1 MPQLQ
6 LPIFPAGVTEINS
19 RIAVQKEAGRVF
31 YLHGHL
37 PVFQHEE
44 QDVRSFRMFTSQMI
58 AGGTV
63 KPKEI
68 VKTFGVPM
76 ITVKRYVKL
85 YRDHGSKG
93 FYEANPRHSSASV
106 LKGPVLEQAQQL
118 LDEGRSVPEVAA
130 ELNVLTNT
138 LHKAIRAG
146 RLRGP
151 QKKAGAATEVT
162 NKSERSQTDS
172 QAPMGNGATRSLER
186 VAAAMGELE
195 SAPIEFQATC
205 DVAQGG
211 VLLALP
217 ALLAAGLLRCTPEFY
232 QLPKGFYGIESIFL
246 LLGLMALARIRSLE
260 QLRYQAPGEW
270 GKLLGLDRIPEV
282 RTLRAKLKLLC
293 QDMGLAMRWNA
304 ALAQEWIARQN
315 ATELYF
321 YGDGHVRV
329 YHGDQTALPRH
340 YVARERL
347 CLRATTDYWI
357 NAMDGQPFLYV
368 NKEVD
373 PGLIATL
380 KGDVI
385 PWLEANVAKTPEQEQ
400 RLAED
405 PRAHWFTMV
414 FDREGYS
421 PELFEQMRKK
431 RIAILSYHKFPG
443 DDWRSEEFATYS
455 VTLAGGE
462 TVTLQLA
469 ERGSQLSN
477 KLWLREIRKLTD
489 TGHQTSILTTNFQA
503 PMTTLA
509 VSLFARWSQENFFRY
524 MREHFGLDRLIE
536 YGTELIP
543 DAISVVNPAWR
554 KLDSRIRSKAGQL
567 FRLAARFGA
576 LVLSEDPSESQ
587 VLGFQHRKG
596 HLREETQAL
605 QLEIDNLKQLRKK
618 TEHHIPVNSLPEE
631 DQFTRLCT
639 ERKHFIDTLKMI
651 AYRAES
657 SMASLLREHMARGG
671 DDARA
676 LLRQIFQTEADLTPD
691 LAANTLTVSLHHLTQ
706 AAHDQAIE
714 QLLADLNATQ
724 TVFPGTQL
732 TLVFKLGSA

>member
-1 MPQLQ
+1 
-6 LPIFPAGVTEINS
+6 
-19 RIAVQKEAGRVF
+19 
-31 YLHGHL
+31 
-37 PVFQHEE
+37 
-44 QDVRSFRMFTSQMI
+44 
-58 AGGTV
+58 
-63 KPKEI
+63 
-68 VKTFGVPM
+68 
-76 ITVKRYVKL
+76 
-85 YRDHGSKG
+85 
-93 FYEANPRHSSASV
+93 
-106 LKGPVLEQAQQL
+106 
-118 LDEGRSVPEVAA
+118 
-130 ELNVLTNT
+130 
-138 LHKAIRAG
+138 
-146 RLRGP
+146 
-151 QKKAGAATEVT
+151 
-162 NKSERSQTDS
+162 
-172 QAPMGNGATRSLER
+172 MGNGATRSLER

-195 SAPIEFQATC
+195 SAPIEFQAAC

-217 ALLAAGLLRCTPEFY
+217 ALLAAGLLRCTAEFY
-232 QLPKGFYGIESIFL
+232 ELPKGFYGIESIFL

-293 QDMGLAMRWNA
+293 QDLGQAMRWNA
-304 ALAQEWIARQN
+304 ILAKEWIARQN

-321 YGDGHVRV
+321 YCDGHVRV

-380 KGDVI
+380 KQDVI
-385 PWLEANVAKTPEQEQ
+385 PWLEANMAQTPEQER

-405 PRAHWFTMV
+405 ARAHWFTMV

-421 PELFEQMRKK
+421 PELFEQMREK
-431 RIAILSYHKFPG
+431 RIAILSYHKFPR
-443 DDWRSEEFATYS
+443 DDWGSEEFATHS
-455 VTLAGGE
+455 VELAGGE
-462 TVTLQLA
+462 TVTMKLA
-469 ERGSQLSN
+469 ERGVRLSN
-477 KLWLREIRKLTD
+477 NLWLREIRKLTD
-489 TGHQTSILTTNFQA
+489 SGHQTSILTTNFQA

-524 MREHFGLDRLIE
+524 MREHYSLDRLME
-536 YGTELIP
+536 YGTEPIP
-543 DAISVVNPAWR
+543 DAISVINPQWR
-554 KLDSRIRSKAGQL
+554 KLDSQIRSKAGQRH
-567 FRLAARFGA
+567 RLAAQFGA
-576 LVLSEDPSESQ
+576 LALSEDPTESL
-587 VLGFQHRKG
+587 VKGFQLRKG
-596 HLREETQAL
+596 HLQEEIQVL
-605 QLEIDNLKQLRKK
+605 DLEIDNLKQLRKK
-618 TEHHIPVNSLPEE
+618 TEHHIPVKSLPEG
-631 DQFTRLCT
+631 DRFTRLRT

-691 LAANTLTVSLHHLTQ
+691 LAANTLTVRLHHLTQ

-714 QLLADLNATQ
+714 PLLADLNATQ
-724 TVFPGTQL
+724 TVFPGTKL
-732 TLVFKLGSA
+732 TLVFKLGSS